1 MNYKKSLKPFFKKR
15 HLIEITSIILLLIL
29 ASAFKITSEH
39 LNNMNSNKNFIA
51 TLSLNFDNVNR
62 FFEGEVLEDM
72 TMLDAL
78 NMATTVG
85 KIKFNYILNDQNLTL
100 IMEINDH
107 KNETGDRKFL
117 FFINDK
123 KIDSEDLNKVLVKA
137 GDSMVITYE

>member
-1 MNYKKSLKPFFKKR
+1 
-15 HLIEITSIILLLIL
+15 
-29 ASAFKITSEH
+29 
-39 LNNMNSNKNFIA
+39 MNSNKNFIA